1 MRILLFGAL
10 EKLFPVQRHEWPK
23 VLMLLS
29 VATLLGVGFSVSRA
43 ASEAMFLIHFGV
55 DYLPYL
61 LLANPLL
68 VLVTSMVYGVYAD
81 RIPDDRLMI
90 YTALLPVPLIVLM
103 RVLMLGEMHW
113 VYFVLYT
120 FVLAYATILTTSWT
134 VYLAGHYDVQ
144 ESKRLLPFIASGTLI
159 GMVLGGIGV
168 ALCVPLIGAANILW
182 LWAGTLVAT
191 VAMVHNIT
199 RMYTAIDTKARKT
212 KRTAPKPSLRQSIAE
227 GIAYSRSSA
236 LFTTMA
242 IASIAT
248 MMALQVID
256 FEYSKIIRIA
266 FPDSAK
272 LTAFLGVF
280 DGLTNVIALML
291 QLFAVP
297 WCLRRF
303 GVQGT
308 NLLFPYVL
316 LFAFGFL
323 AAALG
328 VPVFALPAAMFARF
342 TRASLMPTLRGT
354 TRTLMLNA
362 VPRKTG
368 ALVRSFNTAM
378 VMPLGQG
385 AGALL
390 LVILKGVALPWLFPA
405 LGLLITVAFIFYSYK
420 QNTAYGEAL
429 LDLLKEDRIHL
440 LDLED
445 DDIRQLD
452 SAAVAAISERLKS
465 DQDEV
470 TLAVIELLRT
480 IGSPQARTALLLHL
494 PFPSP
499 RATATALQALAAMGG
514 EDTATFLRPYLDAP
528 EPQVRMA
535 ALEGLLRLGDATVR
549 QHAVN
554 LLDDPDVE
562 VRAAALRVILADP
575 QSPDYARA
583 QQYWE
588 AMLDT
593 PDTATQVAALSI
605 MAEVPETPLQG
616 RVYRALDHT
625 EVEVR
630 HAALQVLQKLA
641 TAGRVT
647 SLDSALLRTLEVDD
661 VESRDLAL
669 QVLTALGTDEA
680 LEHMLVLLDDE
691 QPQVRET
698 LIRSVKRYGKR
709 AVAPLFHRLQASH
722 TSLMAKETALLALA
736 RLDSVRAEQFLA
748 FWEGELR
755 DVYRYKLMLA
765 SLDVAPPLE
774 ADTFLRVALDNAHR
788 QILSLLV
795 QLLAVW
801 ASPEVARLVESGL
814 HDTDR
819 RKRASALEALES
831 LSERRFTRMFLPILE
846 AGDGQHEDWREVAQ
860 RQWSLTTTDIPT
872 LLAMCL
878 QDTNKWVAIGA
889 VLSGQARASMLGQA
903 WTEQLEQL
911 ADASTDSDVLN
922 TVGRVLGM
930 ATFESHRALSL
941 TDIILFLKRIPLY
954 DSMTLDQLRTIAAH
968 LTERDMVPGEIIFH
982 EGDICY
988 ELYLIVSGKVDIV
1001 KHLGA
1006 TPYTLATLHAGD
1018 FFGEM
1023 AIFEDRPRSADAVGA
1038 EPGMLLV
1045 LSPERFRQIVLQ
1057 DPAISFEI
1065 FRVLSA
1071 RIRRFDEETLEAARS
1086 LEAH

>member
-1 MRILLFGAL
+1 
-10 EKLFPVQRHEWPK
+10 
-23 VLMLLS
+23 MLLS
-29 VATLLGVGFSVSRA
+29 VATLLGMGFTVSRA

-68 VLVTSMVYGVYAD
+68 VLVTSTIYGVYAD
-81 RIPDDRLMI
+81 RIPDHRLMM
-90 YTALLPVPLIVLM
+90 YTSLLPVPLIVLM
-103 RVLMLGEMHW
+103 RLLMFGGMHW

-144 ESKRLLPFIASGTLI
+144 ESKRLLPFISSGILMGT
-159 GMVLGGIGV
+159 VLGGVGV
-168 ALCVPLIGAANILW
+168 ALCVPLIGSANILW
-182 LWAGTLVAT
+182 LWAGTLVAG
-191 VAMVHNIT
+191 VAIVHST
-199 RMYTAIDTKARKT
+199 TKMYTAIDTKARKT
-212 KRTAPKPSLRQSIAE
+212 KRAAPRPSLRQSIAE

-236 LFTTMA
+236 LFTTTA

-256 FEYSKIIRIA
+256 FEYSKIIRVA

-280 DGLTNVIALML
+280 DGLTTLVALMF
-291 QLFAVP
+291 QWFAVP

-316 LFAFGFL
+316 LFAFGFIT
-323 AAALG
+323 AALG
-328 VPVFALPAAMFARF
+328 MPVFSLPAAMFARF
-342 TRASLMPTLRGT
+342 TRSSLMPTLRGT

-378 VMPLGQG
+378 VMPVGQG

-405 LGLLITVAFIFYSYK
+405 LGLLITAAFIFYSYK

-465 DQDEV
+465 DQEEV
-470 TLAVIELLRT
+470 TLAIIELLRT
-480 IGSPQARTALLLHL
+480 IRSPQARTALLLHL

-499 RATATALQALAAMGG
+499 RATATALQALAAIGG
-514 EDTATFLRPYLDAP
+514 EDTYTFLRPYLDAP

-535 ALEGLLRLGDATVR
+535 ALEGLLQLGDATVR
-549 QHAVN
+549 QHAVS

-562 VRAAALRVILADP
+562 VRAAALRVVLADP

-583 QQYWE
+583 QQYWG

-593 PDTATQVAALSI
+593 PEAATQIAALSI

-616 RVYRALDHT
+616 RVYRALDHA

-630 HAALQVLQKLA
+630 HAALRELQKLA

-647 SLDSALLRTLEVDD
+647 SLDSALLRTLEAED

-709 AVAPLFHRLQASH
+709 AVAPLFNRLQASH
-722 TSLMAKETALLALA
+722 TPLMAKATALLALA

-765 SLDVAPPLE
+765 SLAEASPSLE
-774 ADTFLRVALDNAHR
+774 ADTFLRLALENAHH
-788 QILSLLV
+788 QILYLLV

-814 HDTDR
+814 HDSDR
-819 RKRASALEALES
+819 RKHASALEALES
-831 LSERRFTRMFLPILE
+831 LSERRFTRLFLPILE
-846 AGDGQHEDWREVAQ
+846 AGDGQHEDWREVAR
-860 RQWSLTTTDIPT
+860 RQWSLTTTALPT

-889 VLSGQARASMLGQA
+889 VLSGQARASMLGQV
-903 WTEQLEQL
+903 WTGQLAQL

-922 TVGRVLGM
+922 TVGHALGM
-930 ATFESHRALSL
+930 KTFESHRALSL

-954 DSMTLDQLRTIAAH
+954 GSMTLDQLRTIAAH
-968 LTERDMVPGEIIFH
+968 LTERDMFPGEIIFR
-982 EGDICY
+982 EGDSNQ
-988 ELYLIVSGKVDIV
+988 ELYLIVSGKVHIV
-1001 KHLGA
+1001 KHFGA
-1006 TPYTLATLHAGD
+1006 KSRTLATLQAGD

-1038 EPGMLLV
+1038 EQGILLV
-1045 LSPERFRQIVLQ
+1045 LSPERFRQVVLQ

-1065 FRVLSA
+1065 FRVLSF
-1071 RIRRFDEETLEAARS
+1071 RIRRFDEETMGAARS

>member
-10 EKLFPVQRHEWPK
+10 EKFFPVQRHEWPK
-23 VLMLLS
+23 ALMLLS
-29 VATLLGVGFSVSRA
+29 VATLLGVGASISRA

-61 LLANPLL
+61 LLANPIL
-68 VLVTSMVYGVYAD
+68 VLVTSTIYGAYAD

-90 YTALLPVPLIVLM
+90 YTSLLPVPLIVLM
-103 RVLMLGEMHW
+103 RILMFGGMHW

-120 FVLAYATILTTSWT
+120 LVLAYATILATSWT

-144 ESKRLLPFIASGTLI
+144 ESKRLLPFITSGLLI
-159 GMVLGGIGV
+159 GTVLGGVGV
-168 ALCVPLIGAANILW
+168 ALCVPLIGSANILW
-182 LWAGTLVAT
+182 LWAGILVAGG
-191 VAMVHNIT
+191 AIVHSIT
-199 RMYTAIDTKARKT
+199 RMFTAIDTKARKS
-212 KRTAPKPSLRQSIAE
+212 KRAAPKPSLRQSIAE

-236 LFTTMA
+236 LFTTTA

-256 FEYSKIIRIA
+256 FEYSKIIRVA
-266 FPDSAK
+266 FPDSAR

-280 DGLTNVIALML
+280 DGLTNLMALML
-291 QLFAVP
+291 QWFAVP

-323 AAALG
+323 SAALR
-328 VPVFALPAAMFARF
+328 VPAFSLPAAMFARF
-342 TRASLMPTLRGT
+342 TRSSLMPTLRGT

-390 LVILKGVALPWLFPA
+390 LVLLKGVALFWLFPA
-405 LGLLITVAFIFYSYK
+405 LGLLITAAFIFYSYK
-420 QNTAYGEAL
+420 QNRAYGEAL

-445 DDIRQLD
+445 DDIRKLD
-452 SAAVAAISERLKS
+452 STAVAAISERLKS
-465 DQDEV
+465 DKDEV

-499 RATATALQALAAMGG
+499 RATATALQALATIGG
-514 EDTATFLRPYLDAP
+514 EDTDTFLRPYLDAP

-535 ALEGLLRLGDATVR
+535 ALEGLLHLGDATVR
-549 QHAVN
+549 QHAVS

-562 VRAAALRVILADP
+562 VRATALRVVLAEP

-593 PDTATQVAALSI
+593 PDAATQIAALSI
-605 MAEVPETPLQG
+605 MAEVPETPIHG
-616 RVYRALDHT
+616 RVYRALDYA

-630 HAALQVLQKLA
+630 HAALWVLQKLA
-641 TAGRVT
+641 TAGRIT
-647 SLDSALLRTLEVDD
+647 SLDSALLRTLESDD

-709 AVAPLFHRLQASH
+709 AVEPLFKRLQASN

-765 SLDVAPPLE
+765 SLDAGPPLD
-774 ADTFLRVALDNAHR
+774 ADTFLRVALDNAHY

-819 RKRASALEALES
+819 YKRASALEALES
-831 LSERRFTRMFLPILE
+831 LSERRFTRLFLPILE
-846 AGDGQHEDWREVAQ
+846 AGDSQHEDWREVAR

-889 VLSGQARASMLGQA
+889 VLSGQARASRLGKA

-922 TVGRVLGM
+922 TVGHALGM
-930 ATFESHRALSL
+930 ETFESHRALSL

-954 DSMTLDQLRTIAAH
+954 DSMTLDQLHTIAAYM
-968 LTERDMVPGEIIFH
+968 TEREMFPGEIIFH
-982 EGDICY
+982 EGDSNQ
-988 ELYLIVSGKVDIV
+988 ELYVIVSGKVDIV
-1001 KHLGA
+1001 KHFGT
-1006 TPYTLATLHAGD
+1006 TPRTLATLHAGD

-1023 AIFEDRPRSADAVGA
+1023 ANFEDQPRSADAVGA
-1038 EPGMLLV
+1038 EPGILLV

-1071 RIRRFDEETLEAARS
+1071 RLRRFDEEAMEASRS
-1086 LEAH
+1086 LEDH

>member
-1 MRILLFGAL
+1 
-10 EKLFPVQRHEWPK
+10 
-23 VLMLLS
+23 
-29 VATLLGVGFSVSRA
+29 
-43 ASEAMFLIHFGV
+43 
-55 DYLPYL
+55 
-61 LLANPLL
+61 
-68 VLVTSMVYGVYAD
+68 
-81 RIPDDRLMI
+81 
-90 YTALLPVPLIVLM
+90 
-103 RVLMLGEMHW
+103 
-113 VYFVLYT
+113 
-120 FVLAYATILTTSWT
+120 
-134 VYLAGHYDVQ
+134 
-144 ESKRLLPFIASGTLI
+144 
-159 GMVLGGIGV
+159 
-168 ALCVPLIGAANILW
+168 
-182 LWAGTLVAT
+182 
-191 VAMVHNIT
+191 
-199 RMYTAIDTKARKT
+199 MYTAIDTKARKI
-212 KRTAPKPSLRQSIAE
+212 KRAAPKPSLRQSIAE

-236 LFTTMA
+236 LFTTTA
-242 IASIAT
+242 VASIAT

-256 FEYSKIIRIA
+256 FEYSKIIRVA

-280 DGLTNVIALML
+280 DGLTTLVALML
-291 QLFAVP
+291 QWFAVP

-316 LFAFGFL
+316 LFAFGFITT
-323 AAALG
+323 ALG
-328 VPVFALPAAMFARF
+328 MPVFSLPAAMFARF
-342 TRASLMPTLRGT
+342 TRSSLMPTLRGT

-385 AGALL
+385 AGALV

-405 LGLLITVAFIFYSYK
+405 LGLLITAAFIFYSYK

-465 DQDEV
+465 DQEEV
-470 TLAVIELLRT
+470 TLAIIELLRT
-480 IGSPQARTALLLHL
+480 IRSPQARAALLLHL

-499 RATATALQALAAMGG
+499 RATATALQALAAIGG
-514 EDTATFLRPYLDAP
+514 EDTYTFLRPYLAAP

-535 ALEGLLRLGDATVR
+535 ALEGLLQLGDATVR
-549 QHAVN
+549 QHAVS

-562 VRAAALRVILADP
+562 VRAAALRVVLADP

-583 QQYWE
+583 QQYWG

-593 PDTATQVAALSI
+593 PDAATQIAALSI

-616 RVYRALDHT
+616 RVYRALDHAA
-625 EVEVR
+625 VEVR
-630 HAALQVLQKLA
+630 HAALRVLQKLA

-647 SLDSALLRTLEVDD
+647 NLDSALLRTLEAED

-680 LEHMLVLLDDE
+680 LDHMLVLLDDE

-709 AVAPLFHRLQASH
+709 AVAPLFNRLQASH
-722 TSLMAKETALLALA
+722 TPLMAKATALLALA
-736 RLDSVRAEQFLA
+736 RLDSVRADQFLA

-765 SLDVAPPLE
+765 SLEEASPPLE
-774 ADTFLRVALDNAHR
+774 ADAFLRVALENAHR

-814 HDTDR
+814 HDPDR
-819 RKRASALEALES
+819 RKHASALEALES
-831 LSERRFTRMFLPILE
+831 LSERRFTRLFLPILE
-846 AGDGQHEDWREVAQ
+846 AGDGQHEDWREVAR
-860 RQWSLTTTDIPT
+860 RQWSLTTIALPT

-903 WTEQLEQL
+903 WTGQLTQL

-922 TVGRVLGM
+922 TVGHTLGM
-930 ATFESHRALSL
+930 ETFESHRALSL

-968 LTERDMVPGEIIFH
+968 LTERDMSHGTIIFH
-982 EGDICY
+982 EGDSNQ

-1001 KHLGA
+1001 KHFGA
-1006 TPYTLATLHAGD
+1006 TPRTLATLQAGD

-1038 EPGMLLV
+1038 EQGILLV
-1045 LSPERFRQIVLQ
+1045 LSPEHFRQVVLQ

-1065 FRVLSA
+1065 FRILSF
-1071 RIRRFDEETLEAARS
+1071 RIRRFDEETMGAARS

>member
-1 MRILLFGAL
+1 MHTLLFGTL

-23 VLMLLS
+23 VLMLLG
-29 VATLLGVGFSVSRA
+29 VAALLGVGFTISRA

-55 DYLPYL
+55 EYLPYL
-61 LLANPLL
+61 LLANPIL
-68 VLVTSMVYGVYAD
+68 VLVTSTIYGAYAD
-81 RIPDDRLMI
+81 CIPDDRLMI
-90 YTALLPVPLIVLM
+90 YTSLLPVPLIVLL
-103 RVLMLGEMHW
+103 RLLMFGGIHW
-113 VYFVLYT
+113 VYFALYT
-120 FVLAYATILTTSWT
+120 VVLAYATILATSWT

-144 ESKRLLPFIASGTLI
+144 ESKRLLPFITSGLLI
-159 GMVLGGIGV
+159 GTVLGGVGV
-168 ALCVPLIGAANILW
+168 ALCVPLIGSANILW
-182 LWAGTLVAT
+182 LWAGTLVVG
-191 VAMVHNIT
+191 VAIVQSIT
-199 RMYTAIDTKARKT
+199 KVYTAIDTKARKT
-212 KRTAPKPSLRQSIAE
+212 KRAAPKPSLRQSIAE
-227 GIAYSRSSA
+227 GIAYSRASA
-236 LFTTMA
+236 LFTTTA
-242 IASIAT
+242 IATIAT

-256 FEYSKIIRIA
+256 FEYSKIIRVA
-266 FPDSAK
+266 FPDSMK

-280 DGLTNVIALML
+280 EGLTNVLALML
-291 QLFAVP
+291 QWFAVP

-308 NLLFPYVL
+308 NLLFPYVML
-316 LFAFGFL
+316 GAFGFF

-328 VPVFALPAAMFARF
+328 APAVALPAAMFARF
-342 TRASLMPTLRGT
+342 TRQSLQQPLRGT
-354 TRTLMLNA
+354 SRTLMLNA

-405 LGLLITVAFIFYSYK
+405 LGLLIAVAFIFYSYK
-420 QNTAYGEAL
+420 QNMAYGEAL

-445 DDIRQLD
+445 DDIRKLD
-452 SAAVAAISERLKS
+452 GTAVAAISERLKS

-470 TLAVIELLRT
+470 TLAVIELLRNV
-480 IGSPQARTALLLHL
+480 GSPQARTALLLHL

-499 RATATALQALAAMGG
+499 RATATALQALAAIGG
-514 EDTATFLRPYLDAP
+514 EDTETFLRPYLEAL

-535 ALEGLLRLGDATVR
+535 ALEGLLQLGDATVR
-549 QHAVN
+549 QHAVR

-562 VRAAALRVILADP
+562 VRAAALRVVLAEP

-583 QQYWE
+583 LQYWE

-593 PDTATQVAALSI
+593 PDVAAQIAALSI

-616 RVYRALDHT
+616 RVYRALDHA
-625 EVEVR
+625 EVEAR
-630 HAALQVLQKLA
+630 HAALRVLQKLA
-641 TAGRVT
+641 TAGRI
-647 SLDSALLRTLEVDD
+647 SGLDSALLRTLEADD
-661 VESRDLAL
+661 VDSRDLAL

-680 LEHMLVLLDDE
+680 LEPMLVLLDDE

-709 AVAPLFHRLQASH
+709 AVEPLFSRLQSPQ
-722 TSLMAKETALLALA
+722 TSLTAKETALLALA

-765 SLDVAPPLE
+765 SLDASTPCE

-819 RKRASALEALES
+819 RKRANALEALES
-831 LSERRFTRMFLPILE
+831 LSDRHFTRLFLPILE
-846 AGDGQHEDWREVAQ
+846 AGDSQQEDWREVAQ
-860 RQWSLTTTDIPT
+860 RQWSLTVTEIST
-872 LLAMCL
+872 LLEACL
-878 QDTNKWVAIGA
+878 QDTNKWVVIGA
-889 VLSGQARASMLGQA
+889 VLSGQARATTLGEA
-903 WTEQLEQL
+903 WPQHLEQRATTAPD
-911 ADASTDSDVLN
+911 ADVRN
-922 TVGRVLGM
+922 TVRRALGM
-930 ATFESHRALSL
+930 ATSEPHRSLSL
-941 TDIILFLKRIPLY
+941 TDVILFLKRSQLFG
-954 DSMTLDQLRTIAAH
+954 SMTLDQLRTIAAY
-968 LTERDMVPGEIIFH
+968 LTEREMFPGETIVH
-982 EGDICY
+982 EGEHSH
-988 ELYLIVSGKVDIV
+988 ELYLIVSGQVDIV
-1001 KHLGA
+1001 KHFGT
-1006 TPYTLATLHAGD
+1006 TPHTLATSGAGEL
-1018 FFGEM
+1018 FGDM
-1023 AIFEDRPRSADAVGA
+1023 ALVEDRPRSADVVAVEQGI
-1038 EPGMLLV
+1038 LLV
-1045 LSPERFRQIVLQ
+1045 LHPEHFRQIVLQ

-1071 RIRRFDEETLEAARS
+1071 RIRRFDEE
-1086 LEAH
+1086 